1 MLLKSL
7 NINFDKFEGIIKK
20 VNFKQIIRI
29 IKQPDLK
36 NTKKRQKVFDNLIT
50 KKCKKSI
57 LVLMRDNHK
66 SKSQVVY

>member
-36 NTKKRQKVFDNLIT
+36 NTKKD
-50 KKCKKSI
+50 KKYLTI
-57 LVLMRDNHK
+57 
-66 SKSQVVY
+66 